1 MVEKF
6 QRPEVP
12 IFPQIYRKFTA
23 NNFGSDEL
31 VEYHVQDLTDQ
42 YVEQT
47 IEMVLKFL
55 TTEETLQRSINLAER
70 DFAPKILGAFYGS
83 VVKERTSLGCFK
95 TATME
100 MVGVN
105 ALVVKTKGQKEKIKV
120 KNYSQKFCFYFRSSK
135 QFQFEQEDFTMMMN
149 AFDYLTEKF
158 DVFEHYKVDYYL
170 SGVGMCVNSDY
181 RARGIATELLKARAP
196 LLKSLGLTVTSTLFT
211 SIGSQ
216 KAAAR
221 SGYDEKASTS
231 YEELHEKFPKL
242 DFSHANT
249 PVCKTLALKID

>member
-42 YVEQT
+42 YAEQT

-120 KNYSQKFCFYFRSSK
+120 KIILKSFAFIFVLQNNFSSSK
-135 QFQFEQEDFTMMMN
+135 
-149 AFDYLTEKF
+149 
-158 DVFEHYKVDYYL
+158 
-170 SGVGMCVNSDY
+170 
-181 RARGIATELLKARAP
+181 
-196 LLKSLGLTVTSTLFT
+196 
-211 SIGSQ
+211 
-216 KAAAR
+216 
-221 SGYDEKASTS
+221 
-231 YEELHEKFPKL
+231 
-242 DFSHANT
+242 
-249 PVCKTLALKID
+249 KTLRC